1 MKPSSVTTLS
11 SLGSDLTSL
20 LLVMKDKN
28 NEEGVVHEVSV
39 VVTPKD
45 IIKEAPLRLCM
56 KGLRMQYLIEAIFRT
71 PSPEWGSR
79 SPSQKQDIKTTVV
92 APMEEA
98 IETPE
103 PEKETAAIFLPEEGL
118 KEKSTF
124 NIKHITDK
132 ELDTEETNELEEY
145 VEALGYPAGATIFG
159 GSDKDVLALIPDSE
173 EADIVKNVVR
183 NIRFLKLE
191 HDLCTLKKQKMDK
204 CLAYSNIKVGNLA
217 L

>member
-1 MKPSSVTTLS
+1 
-11 SLGSDLTSL
+11 
-20 LLVMKDKN
+20 
-28 NEEGVVHEVSV
+28 
-39 VVTPKD
+39 
-45 IIKEAPLRLCM
+45 
-56 KGLRMQYLIEAIFRT
+56 
-71 PSPEWGSR
+71 
-79 SPSQKQDIKTTVV
+79 
-92 APMEEA
+92 MEEA

-103 PEKETAAIFLPEEGL
+103 PKKETAAIFLPEEGL

-124 NIKHITDK
+124 NIKHIADK

-145 VEALGYPAGATIFG
+145 AEALGYPAGATIFG

-183 NIRFLKLE
+183 NVGFLKLE

-204 CLAYSNIKVGNLA
+204 CLAYSNIKVRNLA